1 MNQPLFIIGDDFGF
15 QFSEIDHWGIVDGK
29 ITIHMISGK
38 ILHFEHPN
46 AATNIVKEL
55 TRLNNLQINK
65 LMAQS

>member
-15 QFSEIDHWGIVDGK
+15 QIGEIDHWVVVDGK

-46 AATNIVKEL
+46 ASKNIAKEL

-65 LMAQS
+65 LMVQS